1 MMNKMVYDQMC
12 STRTEKA
19 LRVNCKTRRPR
30 GRIVM
35 AKQQL
40 VVVDRGEQEMY
51 RVIFKQGK
59 QFRGMGPRDR
69 GRV

>member
-1 MMNKMVYDQMC
+1 MRVKKESLEDRGWM
-12 STRTEKA
+12 
-19 LRVNCKTRRPR
+19 VNCKMRRPR

-35 AKQQL
+35 AEQQF
-40 VVVDRGEQEMY
+40 VMVDGEEQEMY
-51 RVIFKQGK
+51 RVMIFKQGK